1 MPTTEPR
8 PSNQEGLQVRLAA
21 IDKLI
26 EEAEKLISAQEQEV
40 DRMRAAG
47 LDTRHAQGLLEAYR
61 ASARIA
67 VQERRELQNEI
78 ARRGAL

>member
-47 LDTRHAQGLLEAYR
+47 LDTRHAQGLLEAYQ